1 MTDDEEQIVNDA
13 FRMIGTAISRID
25 VPGDI
30 DAALDEICDAVNRIE
45 PDLLVA
51 ATRGWRRWPPAVV
64 DAPEGSDPGGRG
76 APWTPA
82 GDSTRGLHQVGQRR
96 LQPLAADPASSFPEH
111 DQRLSNR
118 LVVAASALFYCRLLL
133 PIVAGLPQ

>member
-1 MTDDEEQIVNDA
+1 MTDEEEQIVNDA

-25 VPGDI
+25 EPGDI

-51 ATRGWRRWPPAVV
+51 ATRGRRRWPPAVV
-64 DAPEGSDPGGRG
+64 DASEGSDPGGRG

-82 GDSTRGLHQVGQRR
+82 GDSTRWGNAAFSCLPQIRSAASQSTISARR
-96 LQPLAADPASSFPEH
+96 TASS
-111 DQRLSNR
+111 
-118 LVVAASALFYCRLLL
+118 
-133 PIVAGLPQ
+133 